1 MDNNMKI
8 NVDEI
13 QKITSL
19 LLSRLKESRGNEIE
33 ITNDYYWDISDEE
46 LYNPYEE
53 PKNITL
59 GQLSDDI
66 EEIQRLINSDDAI
79 MYDLKRLAGIF
90 KAISIENQT
99 AF

>member
-1 MDNNMKI
+1 MKI
-8 NVDEI
+8 SIDEI

-79 MYDLKRLAGIF
+79 MYDLKRLSVIF

>member
-8 NVDEI
+8 SIDEI

-79 MYDLKRLAGIF
+79 MYDLKRLSVIF

>member
-8 NVDEI
+8 SVDEI

-19 LLSRLKESRGNEIE
+19 LLSRLKESRGDEIE
-33 ITNDYYWDISDEE
+33 VTNDYYWDISDEE

-66 EEIQRLINSDDAI
+66 EEIQRLVNSDDVI
-79 MYDLKRLAGIF
+79 MYDLKRLAVIF
-90 KAISIENQT
+90 KAISVENQT

>member
-1 MDNNMKI
+1 MKI
-8 NVDEI
+8 KIDEI
-13 QKITSL
+13 QKITFL
-19 LLSRLKESRGNEIE
+19 LFSKLKENKGDEIE
-33 ITNDYYWDISDEE
+33 IANDYYWDISNDE

-66 EEIQRLINSDDAI
+66 KEIQRLANPDDAI
-79 MYDLKRLAGIF
+79 IYDLKRLAVIL
-90 KAISIENQT
+90 KAISVENQT

>member
-1 MDNNMKI
+1 MKI
-8 NVDEI
+8 SIDKI
-13 QKITSL
+13 QKIASL
-19 LLSRLKESRGNEIE
+19 LLSRLKESKGDEIE

-66 EEIQRLINSDDAI
+66 EEIQRLINSDDGI
-79 MYDLKRLAGIF
+79 IYDFKRLAVIF
-90 KAISIENQT
+90 KAISVENQT